1 MPGIGRDKHDRPL
14 ASVHRLD
21 PNRPRR
27 EGSLPEPSA
36 ALKGETPALDPNA
49 GLSMLGTLDLGDA
62 ELRSPD
68 EILASL
74 DAVPSV
80 SGSAHSRDASLVDE
94 RVVAAD
100 ALPADDVQSD
110 EILRELEQHHQRTQL
125 TPAAAAPRG
134 SAELGR
140 GVARRAQTSWRRR
153 IRSNNK
159 THGARRP
166 RRGSLLFAAA
176 AVVLVCAVVGSI
188 AIPGQHRAPGSLLHV
203 LHASRTA
210 TLTAAAVRSA
220 GTPAK
225 SANLGAKSATDGARR
240 SERASR
246 SRKLHARGSGRQ
258 HVGRHTVTS
267 TSGRPSSTG
276 QHAGSGAANE
286 NGVTNASYVSS
297 TGADEP
303 AVERPASTI
312 AQPLS
317 TTSSGSSDSNAGG
330 PSGLGGEVGG
340 NCNPK
345 CS

>member
-1 MPGIGRDKHDRPL
+1 MAGIGRNKHDRPL

-21 PNRPRR
+21 TNRPRR
-27 EGSLPEPSA
+27 AGSLPEPSA
-36 ALKGETPALDPNA
+36 ALNDETAAPEPNA
-49 GLSMLGTLDLGDA
+49 GLSMLGTLDLGDV
-62 ELRSPD
+62 EFRSPD

-74 DAVPSV
+74 DAVP
-80 SGSAHSRDASLVDE
+80 AADSRNASLVDE
-94 RVVAAD
+94 RAVAAD
-100 ALPADDVQSD
+100 ALAADDVQSD

-159 THGARRP
+159 THDVWRP
-166 RRGSLLFAAA
+166 RRGSLLCAAA
-176 AVVLVCAVVGSI
+176 AAVLVCAVVGSI
-188 AIPGQHRAPGSLLHV
+188 AIPGQHRAPGSLLH
-203 LHASRTA
+203 ASRSA
-210 TLTAAAVRSA
+210 TLTASAVRSA

-246 SRKLHARGSGRQ
+246 SRKLHARGSGRR

-267 TSGRPSSTG
+267 TSGRRSSTG
-276 QHAGSGAANE
+276 QHAGSAAASE

-297 TGADEP
+297 TAADEP

-312 AQPLS
+312 AQPRS
-317 TTSSGSSDSNAGG
+317 TTSSGSSDSDAGG